1 MTMPRNDLP
10 LTITGNLTADPE
22 LRFTPSG
29 AAVAGFTV
37 AFTPRRFDKTTG
49 EWADGTTTFLTCAAW
64 RQLGEHAAESLRRG
78 SRVVVTG
85 SLITETWEK
94 DGEHR
99 SAVKLVCDD
108 IGASLAYATVDI
120 HKAARSDAAP
130 ASDPWTG
137 EAATERT
144 RPTDAPST
152 TGAGASPR

>member
-1 MTMPRNDLP
+1 MPRNDLP

-49 EWADGTTTFLTCAAW
+49 EWTDGTTTFLPVAAW

-120 HKAARSDAAP
+120 HKATRTDAAP
-130 ASDPWTG
+130 ATDPWSG

-144 RPTDAPST
+144 RLTDAPST
-152 TGAGASPR
+152 TATGASPR